1 MEENNMRSMIG
12 STFGD
17 NKLNKSTELNDSMSI
32 KNQSQDEYTRK
43 IKNIGGNQSE

>member
-1 MEENNMRSMIG
+1 MRSM
-12 STFGD
+12 SPSNFGD